1 MSKETLSNNIQNKT
15 LSFLKKNFKNLII
28 LAFFLILLLFSYF
41 FYSELRKKEE
51 VKISGNY
58 VEASFQFEQK
68 KLGESKELLEK
79 IIVKKHKFYS
89 PLALYFII
97 DNNLEADTSKI
108 INFFDEILSIN
119 TIDKENLNL
128 IKIKKAIFLI
138 NLDDEELIIK
148 TLNPI
153 INSDSVW
160 KKMAIELISEYFIS
174 KNQKS
179 KAKEYIQLLSNRTKE

>member
-15 LSFLKKNFKNLII
+15 LSFLKKNLKNLII

>member
-15 LSFLKKNFKNLII
+15 LSFLKKNLKNLII

-160 KKMAIELISEYFIS
+160 KKWRLNNLRIFYF
-174 KNQKS
+174 
-179 KAKEYIQLLSNRTKE
+179 